1 MKIENLERAE
11 KLAKELREL
20 KKCSNLL
27 QGGGYVKV
35 YGSADTWEYVN
46 SVEVKQELRQSIIKR
61 METIEKE
68 IETL

>member
-11 KLAKELREL
+11 KLAKELRVL
-20 KKCSNLL
+20 KKCSDLL

-35 YGSADTWEYVN
+35 YGSADTWENVN

>member
-20 KKCSNLL
+20 KKCSDLL

-35 YGSADTWEYVN
+35 YGSADTWEHVN

>member
-20 KKCSNLL
+20 KKCSDLL

-35 YGSADTWEYVN
+35 YGSTDTWEHVN